1 MHIHGYNFTQFEIR
15 SSDHY
20 VCKTIIPGAGG
31 GGGGGVKKPG
41 RFNEDD
47 LFSDPV
53 FSSSGMDGGKGG
65 AKKPSRTGRFK
76 IIGDSR
82 KSASLER
89 GEEMKSNPKVGI
101 ITLIVS

>member
-1 MHIHGYNFTQFEIR
+1 MLYIY
-15 SSDHY
+15 
-20 VCKTIIPGAGG
+20 PGAGG
-31 GGGGGVKKPG
+31 GVKKSG

-47 LFSDPV
+47 LFSDPI
-53 FSSSGMDGGKGG
+53 FSSSGKDILDGGRGG

-89 GEEMKSNPKVGI
+89 GEEMKYNPKV
-101 ITLIVS
+101 

>member
-1 MHIHGYNFTQFEIR
+1 MTP
-15 SSDHY
+15 
-20 VCKTIIPGAGG
+20 VTGG
-31 GGGGGVKKPG
+31 GGGIKKPG

-53 FSSSGMDGGKGG
+53 FSSSGKDNMDGWRGG

-89 GEEMKSNPKVGI
+89 GEEMKYNPKVYMYMWI
-101 ITLIVS
+101 LFDRSLTR

>member
-1 MHIHGYNFTQFEIR
+1 MLVY
-15 SSDHY
+15 
-20 VCKTIIPGAGG
+20 PGAGG
-31 GGGGGVKKPG
+31 SVKKSG

-53 FSSSGMDGGKGG
+53 FSSSGKESLDVGRGG
-65 AKKPSRTGRFK
+65 AKKPPKMGRFK

-89 GEEMKSNPKVGI
+89 GEEMKYNPRVNNMKLTGYSTYAV
-101 ITLIVS
+101 

>member
-1 MHIHGYNFTQFEIR
+1 MDACRLIEIVVII
-15 SSDHY
+15 D
-20 VCKTIIPGAGG
+20 VKTIPPGSGSGG
-31 GGGGGVKKPG
+31 GGGGGIRKLG

-53 FSSSGMDGGKGG
+53 FSSSGKENINGGRGG

-89 GEEMKSNPKVGI
+89 GEEMKYNPKVD
-101 ITLIVS
+101 